1 MKDFDFDSLLSEE
14 TKDSTNELFNETV
27 DCVDY
32 TDLIELENKLKNR
45 DFQENIFNDEL
56 DIDFKQETIL
66 FMLAY
71 WDRKIQTKKRIE
83 NEKKIEQMFSEYGV
97 NIRASKHA
105 LNQYLK
111 SIKKTDSDRKA
122 EIQHDSLVEQIS
134 SQLDISEFKDN
145 EDES

>member
-32 TDLIELENKLKNR
+32 TDLIELENKLKNNE
-45 DFQENIFNDEL
+45 FQENIFKNDI

-83 NEKKIEQMFSEYGV
+83 NEKKIEQMFSDYGV
-97 NIRASKHA
+97 NVVAAKRS